1 MSRIFSAPLIAV
13 LSLGVGAPAALAEV
27 TAEQVWSDWS
37 GYMTDAGYE
46 LSATQERSGA
56 TLSIR
61 DLTATLPIPKDES
74 TLTLSM
80 GTVSFTE
87 NGDGT
92 VSIEL
97 PADLPIGLRVT
108 GKEGEK
114 ADIGLNYAS
123 QDLAITVSGDP
134 ADMTYSYE
142 ANSVEISLQDLAIEG
157 KPVDM
162 AKFGTARV
170 TVNDVSG
177 ATRMQPGDPRR
188 SMQELTTGA
197 IAYLVDVSKPEGG
210 DGRLVVRGG
219 ADGMKL
225 DADLSLPHEMNPE
238 DMRQM
243 LAGGFAVDG
252 GFSVT
257 GGNTAYNF
265 KEGAQAAQ
273 GSSRTS
279 VAGLRVTLD
288 RNRLRYAGNL
298 GGLEISAAG
307 SDLPFPIDLAMK
319 EAGFNID
326 MPIAAGEAKQDFAL
340 GMTLGGFTM
349 SDMLWG
355 MVDPAGQLPHDPATL
370 AFDISGVVRLL
381 TDLFDPE
388 QMAKVDSGEAM
399 PGEIHALEIKD
410 LKLSA
415 TGAELTG
422 TGAFTFDN
430 TDLKTFQGMPAPS
443 GEVNLRLEGGNGLLD
458 KLVAM
463 GLMPE
468 DQANGMRM
476 MLGLF
481 AVPAEGEDTLTSR
494 IEVKANGQILANGQ
508 RIQ

>member
-13 LSLGVGAPAALAEV
+13 LSLGVAAPAALAEV
-27 TAEQVWSDWS
+27 TAEQVWSGWS
-37 GYMTDAGYE
+37 GYMTGAGYE

-61 DLTATLPIPKDES
+61 DLTATLPIAKDDS

-92 VSIEL
+92 VSIKV
-97 PADLPIGLRVT
+97 PANLPIGLRVT

-114 ADIGLNYAS
+114 ADIGLNYATE
-123 QDLAITVSGDP
+123 DLAIKVSGDP
-134 ADMTYSYE
+134 ADMTYSYA

-162 AKFGTARV
+162 AKFGTAKV
-170 TVNDVSG
+170 AINDVSG
-177 ATRMQPGDPRR
+177 ATRIQPGDPRR
-188 SMQELTTGA
+188 SVQQLATGTV
-197 IAYLVDVSKPEGG
+197 AYLVDVTDPKGG
-210 DGRLVVRGG
+210 DGHLVVRGG
-219 ADGMKL
+219 ADGIKL
-225 DADLSLPHEMNPE
+225 STDASLPGEMNPE

-243 LAGGFAVDG
+243 LADGFAVDG
-252 GFSVT
+252 SFSVT
-257 GGNTAYNF
+257 GGNTTYNF
-265 KEGAQAAQ
+265 KGGAQAAQ

-279 VAGLRVTLD
+279 EAGLRVTL
-288 RNRLRYAGNL
+288 NRDHLGYAGNL
-298 GGLEISAAG
+298 ADLEMSTAG

-319 EAGFNID
+319 EASVNLD
-326 MPIAAGEAKQDFAL
+326 MPISAKEAKQDFAVA
-340 GMTLGGFTM
+340 MTLGGFTM

-355 MVDPAGQLPHDPATL
+355 MVDPAGKLPHDPATL
-370 AFDISGVVRLL
+370 AFDISGVVRIFV
-381 TDLFDPE
+381 DLFDPE
-388 QMAKVDSGEAM
+388 QMAKVDSGEQM
-399 PGEIHALEIKD
+399 PGEIHALEIKN

-463 GLMPE
+463 GLVPE

-481 AVPAEGEDTLTSR
+481 AVPAEGEDALTSR
-494 IEVKANGQILANGQ
+494 IEVKANGHILANGQ